1 MAKKQFK
8 TESKKLMD
16 LMINSIYTNK
26 DIFLREIIS
35 NASDAIDKLYYKS
48 LTDRKIKVNKDDL
61 CIKIVAD
68 EDNKTITI
76 SDNGIGM
83 TKDELENN
91 LGTIAKSGS
100 EVFKAENEHKEDIDI
115 IGRFG
120 VGFYSA
126 FMVAKNIKVIS
137 KAYGEKDA
145 YVWESSGIDGYT
157 INDSK
162 RDDIGTDIIITLK
175 EDDEE
180 YKYSEYL
187 HDHKIQELIKKYS
200 DYITYPIKMNIV
212 KSVPKQG
219 TKDEYEDK
227 EVEETLNS
235 MVPIWKKTNVSDE
248 DYNAYYMD
256 KFVDYN
262 EPIMHIKSSIE
273 GKVNYRL
280 LLFIPSKAPYDFYT
294 KEYEKG
300 LQLYSNGVLIM
311 DKCKEL
317 VPDYYSFIKGIVD
330 SEDLSLNISRET
342 LQQDSIL
349 QTIAKSLDTKIT
361 KELESLLNDDRAK
374 YEEFFKEFG
383 MNIKFG
389 CYNNLGMDK
398 DKLKDLLLFTSSKDK
413 KLVTLKEISE
423 RSKEKI
429 YYVCGETIDKIDN
442 LPIVD
447 NYKDKDIEILYCD
460 NYLDEFV
467 MQVLHE
473 YDGKEL
479 INIQKEETDL
489 SSDEEKEEL
498 KKYNEDNK
506 DMLDIMKKAIDDIS
520 DVKFTNRLGKH
531 PVGLSSVGDV
541 TIEMEKIIN
550 AMPTDETLNAVKVLE
565 INKNHPIADKLIKL
579 SKDKKSKEELE
590 NITKVLYAQA
600 RLIEGLPIDNPT
612 ELTNLICDELSK

>member
-26 DIFLREIIS
+26 DIFLRELIS

-61 CIKIVAD
+61 YIKLSVD
-68 EDNKTITI
+68 DNNKTITI

-83 TKDELENN
+83 NKEELENN

-100 EVFKAENEHKEDIDI
+100 EVFKTENEHKEDIDI

-126 FMVAKNIKVIS
+126 FMVASNIKVIS

-145 YVWESSGIDGYT
+145 YIWESSGIDGYT
-157 INDSK
+157 INDTTK
-162 RDDIGTDIIITLK
+162 DTNGTDIILTLK
-175 EDDEE
+175 DDEE
-180 YKYSEYL
+180 DFKYSEYL
-187 HDHKIQELIKKYS
+187 HTHKIQELVKKYS
-200 DYITYPIKMNIV
+200 DYITYPIKMNIE

-227 EVEETLNS
+227 MVEETLNS

-248 DYNAYYMD
+248 EYNAYYMD

-262 EPIMHIKSSIE
+262 EPIMHIKSNIE
-273 GKVNYRL
+273 GKVNYRSL
-280 LLFIPSKAPYDFYT
+280 IFVPSKASPDFYT

-330 SEDLSLNISRET
+330 SEDLSLNISREM
-342 LQQDSIL
+342 LQQDNVV

-361 KELESLLNDDRAK
+361 KELESLLNDNRDK

-389 CYNNLGMDK
+389 CYNNFGMDK

-413 KLVTLKEISE
+413 KLVTLKEIAE

-429 YYVCGETIDKIDN
+429 YYVCGESIDKIDN
-442 LPIVD
+442 LPVVD
-447 NYKDKDIEILYCD
+447 TYKDRNIEILYCD

-473 YDGKEL
+473 YNGKEL

-489 SSDEEKEEL
+489 STDEEKETL
-498 KKYNEDNK
+498 KKFNDDNK
-506 DMLDIMKKAIDDIS
+506 SLLDVIKNSISDLS
-520 DVKFTNRLGKH
+520 DVKFTDKLSKH
-531 PVGLSSVGDV
+531 PVSLASVGDV

-550 AMPTDETLNAVKVLE
+550 AMPTDETLNAKKVLQ

-579 SKDKKSKEELE
+579 AKDKKNDEIE
-590 NITKVLYAQA
+590 NLSKVLYAQA

-612 ELTNLICDELSK
+612 EITNLICEELSK

>member
-61 CIKIVAD
+61 CIKISVD
-68 EDNKTITI
+68 EDKRKITI

-83 TKDELENN
+83 SKDELENN

-100 EVFKAENEHKEDIDI
+100 ELFKAENEHKDNIDI

-126 FMVAKNIKVIS
+126 FMVASNIKVIS
-137 KAYGEKDA
+137 KAYDSNEA
-145 YVWESSGIDGYT
+145 YEWESAGIDGYT
-157 INDSK
+157 IKESSK
-162 RDDIGTDIIITLK
+162 ESIGTDIIITLK
-175 EDDEE
+175 DDTDEVN
-180 YKYSEYL
+180 YSEYL
-187 HDHKIQELIKKYS
+187 HTHKIQELIKKYS
-200 DYITYPIKMNIV
+200 DYITYPIKMNVV
-212 KSVPKQG
+212 KSVLKEG
-219 TKDEYEDK
+219 SKDEYEDK
-227 EVEETLNS
+227 EVEEILNS
-235 MVPIWKKTNVSDE
+235 MEPIWKKTNVTDE
-248 DYNAYYMD
+248 EYNAYYMD

-262 EPIMHIKSSIE
+262 EPIMHIKSNIE
-273 GKVNYRL
+273 GKVNYRSL
-280 LLFIPSKAPYDFYT
+280 IFVPSKAPYNFYT

-300 LQLYSNGVLIM
+300 LSLYSNGVLIM
-311 DKCKEL
+311 DKCKDL
-317 VPDYYSFIKGIVD
+317 VPDYYSFIRGIVD

-342 LQQDSIL
+342 LQQDNVL

-361 KELESLLNDDRAK
+361 KELESLLNDNRDK

-389 CYNNLGMDK
+389 CYNNFGMDK

-413 KLVTLKEISE
+413 KLVTLKEIAE
-423 RSKEKI
+423 RSKDKI

-447 NYKDKDIEILYCD
+447 NYKDKDIEMLYCD

-467 MQVLHE
+467 MQTLHS

-479 INIQKEETDL
+479 INIQKEENDL
-489 SSDEEKEEL
+489 STDEEKEEL

-506 DMLDIMKKAIDDIS
+506 SLLDIMKSSISDIS
-520 DVKFTNRLGKH
+520 DVKFTNKLGKH
-531 PVGLSSVGDV
+531 PVGLSSVGDI

-550 AMPTDETLNAVKVLE
+550 AMPTDENINAVKVLE
-565 INKNHPIADKLIKL
+565 VNKDHPIADKLIKL
-579 SKDKKSKEELE
+579 NKDGNKDELE
-590 NITKVLYAQA
+590 KLSKVLYAQA

-612 ELTNLICDELSK
+612 EITNLICEELSK

>member
-48 LTDRKIKVNKDDL
+48 LTDRKIKVNKEDL
-61 CIKIVAD
+61 YIKIETD
-68 EDNKTITI
+68 EENRTITI

-83 TKDELENN
+83 NKDELDNN

-126 FMVAKNIKVIS
+126 FMVASNIKVIS
-137 KAYGEKDA
+137 KGYGEKDA
-145 YVWESSGIDGYT
+145 YIWESSGIDGYT
-157 INDSK
+157 INDYK
-162 RDDIGTDIIITLK
+162 KDDVGTDIIITLK
-175 EDDEE
+175 EDDDEF
-180 YKYSEYL
+180 KYSEYL

-200 DYITYPIKMNIV
+200 DYITYPIKMDV
-212 KSVPKQG
+212 TKSLPKQG
-219 TKDEYEDK
+219 TKDEYEDQV
-227 EVEETLNS
+227 VEETLNS
-235 MVPIWKKTNVSDE
+235 MEPIWKKMNVSDE
-248 DYNAYYMD
+248 EYNSYYMD

-262 EPIMHIKSSIE
+262 EPIMHVKTTQE
-273 GKVNYRL
+273 GKINYRAL
-280 LLFIPSKAPYDFYT
+280 IFIPSKAPYDFYT

-342 LQQDSIL
+342 LQQDSVL
-349 QTIAKSLDTKIT
+349 QTIAKSLDSKIT
-361 KELESLLNDDRAK
+361 KELESFLNDNREK

-383 MNIKFG
+383 MNLKFG
-389 CYNNLGMDK
+389 CYNNFGMDK

-429 YYVCGETIDKIDN
+429 YYVCGESIDKIDN

-467 MQVLHE
+467 MQTLHT
-473 YDGKEL
+473 YDDKEL

-498 KKYNEDNK
+498 KKFNEDNK
-506 DMLDIMKKAIDDIS
+506 GVLDIMKKSITDIS
-520 DVKFTNRLGKH
+520 DVKFTNKLTKH
-531 PVGLSSVGDV
+531 PVQLTSVGDV

-579 SKDKKSKEELE
+579 NKDKKKDEIE
-590 NITKVLYAQA
+590 NISKVLYAQA

-612 ELTNLICDELSK
+612 EITNLICEELSK

>member
-26 DIFLREIIS
+26 DIFLRELIS

-61 CIKIVAD
+61 FIKISLD
-68 EDNKTITI
+68 EANRTITI
-76 SDNGIGM
+76 TDNGIGM
-83 TKDELENN
+83 TKDELETN

-100 EVFKAENEHKEDIDI
+100 ELFKAENEHKDNIDI

-126 FMVAKNIKVIS
+126 FMVAKQIDVLS

-145 YVWESSGIDGYT
+145 YLWSSKGVDGYT
-157 INDSK
+157 IEEASK
-162 RDDIGTDIIITLK
+162 DETGTTITITLK
-175 EDDEE
+175 DDSDE
-180 YKYSEYL
+180 YKYSKYL
-187 HDHKIQELIKKYS
+187 DSYEIQQLIKKYS
-200 DYITYPIKMNIV
+200 DYITYPIKMDMTE
-212 KSVPKQG
+212 SVPKKG
-219 TKDEYEDK
+219 TTNEYEDK
-227 EVEETLNS
+227 LVEKTLNS
-235 MVPIWKKTNVSDE
+235 MEPIWKKTNVSDE

-262 EPIMHIKSSIE
+262 EPIMHIKSNIE
-273 GKVNYRL
+273 GKVNYRSL
-280 LLFIPSKAPYDFYT
+280 IFIPSKAPYDFYT

-317 VPDYYSFIKGIVD
+317 VPDYYSFIKGVVD

-342 LQQDSIL
+342 LQQDNVL
-349 QTIAKSLDTKIT
+349 QTIAKSLDSKIT
-361 KELESLLNDDRAK
+361 KELESFLHDNREK

-389 CYNNLGMDK
+389 CYNNFGMDK
-398 DKLKDLLLFTSSKDK
+398 DKLQNLLLFTSSKDK

-423 RSKEKI
+423 RSKDKI
-429 YYVCGETIDKIDN
+429 YYVCGESIDKIDN

-447 NYKDKDIEILYCD
+447 NYKDKGIEILYCD

-467 MQVLHE
+467 MQSLRS
-473 YDGKEL
+473 YDGKDL

-489 SSDEEKEEL
+489 STDEEKNEL
-498 KKYNEDNK
+498 KKFNEDNK
-506 DMLDIMKKAIDDIS
+506 SILDLMKESIAEIS
-520 DVKFTNRLGKH
+520 EVKFTNKLSKH
-531 PVGLSSVGDV
+531 PVQLVSKGNV
-541 TIEMEKIIN
+541 TIEMEKVIN
-550 AMPTDETLNAVKVLE
+550 AMPTNETVNAEKVLE

-579 SKDKKSKEELE
+579 SKDKKNEEIK
-590 NITKVLYAQA
+590 NISKVLYAQA

-612 ELTNLICDELSK
+612 EITNLICEELSK

>member
-61 CIKIVAD
+61 CINISID
-68 EDNKTITI
+68 EDAKTITI

-137 KAYGEKDA
+137 KAYGEDKA
-145 YVWESSGIDGYT
+145 YTWESSGIDGYT
-157 INDSK
+157 INDGE
-162 RDDIGTDIIITLK
+162 REEVGTDIIITLK
-175 EDDEE
+175 DDEE
-180 YKYSEYL
+180 DFNYSEYL
-187 HDHKIQELIKKYS
+187 HDHKIKELIKKYS
-200 DYITYPIKMNIV
+200 DYITYPIKMN
-212 KSVPKQG
+212 
-219 TKDEYEDK
+219 DE
-227 EVEETLNS
+227 VLNS

-273 GKVNYRL
+273 GKVNYRSL
-280 LLFIPSKAPYDFYT
+280 IFIPSKAAPDFYT
-294 KEYEKG
+294 KDYEKG

-342 LQQDSIL
+342 LQQDSVV

-361 KELESLLNDDRAK
+361 KELESFLNDNREK

-383 MNIKFG
+383 MNLKFG
-389 CYNNLGMDK
+389 CYNNWGMDK
-398 DKLKDLLLFTSSKDK
+398 EKLQDLLLFTSSKDK

-423 RSKEKI
+423 RSNDKI

-467 MQVLHE
+467 MQTLHT

-489 SSDEEKEEL
+489 STDAEKEEL

-506 DMLDIMKKAIDDIS
+506 SMLDIMKASISDIS

-531 PVGLSSVGDV
+531 PVGLSSVGDI

-550 AMPTDETLNAVKVLE
+550 AMPTDQSVSAVKVLE
-565 INKNHPIADKLIKL
+565 INKEHPIADKLIKL
-579 SKDKKSKEELE
+579 EKDNNKEELE
-590 NITKVLYAQA
+590 KLSKVLYAQA

-612 ELTNLICDELSK
+612 EITNLICEELSK

>member
-26 DIFLREIIS
+26 DIFLRELIS

-61 CIKIVAD
+61 FIKISLD
-68 EDNKTITI
+68 EANRTITI
-76 SDNGIGM
+76 TDNGIGM
-83 TKDELENN
+83 TKEELETN

-100 EVFKAENEHKEDIDI
+100 ELFKAENEHKDNIDI

-126 FMVAKNIKVIS
+126 FMVAKQIDVLS

-145 YVWESSGIDGYT
+145 YLWSSKGVDGYT
-157 INDSK
+157 IEEASK
-162 RDDIGTDIIITLK
+162 DETGTTITITLK
-175 EDDEE
+175 DDSDE
-180 YKYSEYL
+180 YKYSKYL
-187 HDHKIQELIKKYS
+187 DSYEIQQLIKKYS
-200 DYITYPIKMNIV
+200 DYITYPIKMDITE
-212 KSVPKQG
+212 SVPKKG
-219 TKDEYEDK
+219 TTNEYEDK
-227 EVEETLNS
+227 LVEKTLNS
-235 MVPIWKKTNVSDE
+235 MEPIWKKTNVSDE

-262 EPIMHIKSSIE
+262 EPIMHIKSNIE
-273 GKVNYRL
+273 GKVNYRSL
-280 LLFIPSKAPYDFYT
+280 IFIPSKAPYDFYT

-317 VPDYYSFIKGIVD
+317 VPDYYSFIKGVVD

-342 LQQDSIL
+342 LQQDNVL
-349 QTIAKSLDTKIT
+349 QTIAKSLDSKIT
-361 KELESLLNDDRAK
+361 KELESFLHDNREK

-389 CYNNLGMDK
+389 CYNNFGMDK
-398 DKLKDLLLFTSSKDK
+398 DKLQNLLLFTSSKDK

-423 RSKEKI
+423 RSKDKI
-429 YYVCGETIDKIDN
+429 YYVCGESIDKIDN

-447 NYKDKDIEILYCD
+447 NYKDKGIEILYCD

-467 MQVLHE
+467 MQSLRS
-473 YDGKEL
+473 YDGKDL

-489 SSDEEKEEL
+489 STDEEKNEL
-498 KKYNEDNK
+498 KKFNEDNK
-506 DMLDIMKKAIDDIS
+506 SILDLMKESIADIS
-520 DVKFTNRLGKH
+520 EVKFTNKLSKH
-531 PVGLSSVGDV
+531 PVQLVSKGNV
-541 TIEMEKIIN
+541 TIEMEKVIN
-550 AMPTDETLNAVKVLE
+550 AMPTNETVNAEKVLE

-579 SKDKKSKEELE
+579 SKDKKNEEIK
-590 NITKVLYAQA
+590 NISKVLYAQA

-612 ELTNLICDELSK
+612 EITNLICEELSK

>member
-61 CIKIVAD
+61 CIKIATD
-68 EDNKTITI
+68 EDAKTITI

-126 FMVAKNIKVIS
+126 FMVAKNIKVVS

-145 YVWESSGIDGYT
+145 YTWESAGIDGYT
-157 INDSK
+157 IEDGV
-162 RDDIGTDIIITLK
+162 RDEVGTDIIITLK
-175 EDDEE
+175 DDTDDV
-180 YKYSEYL
+180 KYSEYL
-187 HDHKIQELIKKYS
+187 HDHKITELIKKYS
-200 DYITYPIKMNIV
+200 DYITYPIVM
-212 KSVPKQG
+212 
-219 TKDEYEDK
+219 DK
-227 EVEETLNS
+227 EIDKKVQEETINS

-262 EPIMHIKSSIE
+262 EPIMHIKNNIE
-273 GKVNYRL
+273 GKVNYRSL
-280 LLFIPSKAPYDFYT
+280 IFIPSKAPYDFYT

-317 VPDYYSFIKGIVD
+317 VPDYYSFIKGVVD

-342 LQQDSIL
+342 LQQDNVL

-361 KELESLLNDDRAK
+361 KELESLLNDNREK

-389 CYNNLGMDK
+389 CYSNWGMDK
-398 DKLKDLLLFTSSKDK
+398 YKLQNLLLFTSSKDK

-423 RSKEKI
+423 RSKDKI

-447 NYKDKDIEILYCD
+447 NYKEKDIEILYCD

-467 MQVLHE
+467 MQTLHT

-489 SSDEEKEEL
+489 STDEEKEEL

-506 DMLDIMKKAIDDIS
+506 SMLDIMKASITDIS

-550 AMPTDETLNAVKVLE
+550 AMPTDQNVNAVKVLE
-565 INKNHPIADKLIKL
+565 INKDHPIANKLIELEKDNNKDEIEKL
-579 SKDKKSKEELE
+579 S
-590 NITKVLYAQA
+590 KVLYAQA

-612 ELTNLICDELSK
+612 EITNLICEELSK

>member
-26 DIFLREIIS
+26 DIFLRELIS

-61 CIKIVAD
+61 FIKISLD
-68 EDNKTITI
+68 EANRTITI
-76 SDNGIGM
+76 TDNGIGM
-83 TKDELENN
+83 TKDELEIN

-100 EVFKAENEHKEDIDI
+100 ELFKAENEHKDNIDI

-126 FMVAKNIKVIS
+126 FMVAKQIDVLS

-145 YVWESSGIDGYT
+145 YLWSSKGVDGYT
-157 INDSK
+157 IEEASK
-162 RDDIGTDIIITLK
+162 DETGTTITITLK
-175 EDDEE
+175 DDSDE
-180 YKYSEYL
+180 YKYSKYL
-187 HDHKIQELIKKYS
+187 DSYEIQQLIKKYS
-200 DYITYPIKMNIV
+200 DYITYPIKMDITE
-212 KSVPKQG
+212 SVPKKG
-219 TKDEYEDK
+219 TTNEYEDK
-227 EVEETLNS
+227 LVEKTLNS
-235 MVPIWKKTNVSDE
+235 MEPIWKKTNVSDE

-262 EPIMHIKSSIE
+262 EPIMHIKSNIE
-273 GKVNYRL
+273 GKVNYRSL
-280 LLFIPSKAPYDFYT
+280 IFIPSKAPYDFYT

-317 VPDYYSFIKGIVD
+317 VPDYYSFIKGVVD

-342 LQQDSIL
+342 LQQDNVL
-349 QTIAKSLDTKIT
+349 QTIAKSLDSKIT
-361 KELESLLNDDRAK
+361 KELESFLHDNREK

-389 CYNNLGMDK
+389 CYNNFGMDK
-398 DKLKDLLLFTSSKDK
+398 DKLQNLLLFTSSKDK

-423 RSKEKI
+423 RSKDKI
-429 YYVCGETIDKIDN
+429 YYVCGESIDKIDN

-447 NYKDKDIEILYCD
+447 NYKDKGIEILYCD

-467 MQVLHE
+467 MQSLRS
-473 YDGKEL
+473 YDGKDL

-489 SSDEEKEEL
+489 STDEEKNEL
-498 KKYNEDNK
+498 KKFNEDNK
-506 DMLDIMKKAIDDIS
+506 SILDLMKESIAEIS
-520 DVKFTNRLGKH
+520 EVKFTNKLSKH
-531 PVGLSSVGDV
+531 PVQLVSKGNV
-541 TIEMEKIIN
+541 TIEMEKVIN
-550 AMPTDETLNAVKVLE
+550 AMPTNETVNAEKVLE

-579 SKDKKSKEELE
+579 SKNKKNEEIK
-590 NITKVLYAQA
+590 NISKVLYAQA

-612 ELTNLICDELSK
+612 EITNLICEELSK

>member
-26 DIFLREIIS
+26 DIYLREIIS

-61 CIKIVAD
+61 CIKIAVD
-68 EDNKTITI
+68 EDNRTITI

-100 EVFKAENEHKEDIDI
+100 ELFKAENEHKENIDI
-115 IGRFG
+115 IGKFG

-126 FMVAKNIKVIS
+126 FMVAKNIKVVS
-137 KAYGEKDA
+137 KAYDSNES
-145 YVWESSGIDGYT
+145 YVWESAGIDGYT
-157 INDSK
+157 INEGNKDTV
-162 RDDIGTDIIITLK
+162 GTDIIITLK
-175 EDDEE
+175 DDTDDV
-180 YKYSEYL
+180 KYTEYL
-187 HDHKIQELIKKYS
+187 HTHKIQELIKKYS
-200 DYITYPIKMNIV
+200 DYITYPIKMNVI

-235 MVPIWKKTNVSDE
+235 MEPIWKKTNVSDE
-248 DYNAYYMD
+248 DYNSYYMD

-262 EPIMHIKSSIE
+262 EPIMHIKSNIE
-273 GKVNYRL
+273 GKVNYRSL
-280 LLFIPSKAPYDFYT
+280 IFVPSKAPYDFYT

-300 LQLYSNGVLIM
+300 LALYSNGVLIM

-342 LQQDSIL
+342 LQQDNIL

-361 KELESLLNDDRAK
+361 KELESLLNDNREK

-389 CYNNLGMDK
+389 CYNNFGMDK

-423 RSKEKI
+423 RSKDKI

-467 MQVLHE
+467 MQTLHT

-479 INIQKEETDL
+479 INIQKDETDL

-506 DMLDIMKKAIDDIS
+506 SLLDIMKASIADIS
-520 DVKFTNRLGKH
+520 DVKFTNKLGKH
-531 PVGLSSVGDV
+531 PVGLSSVGDI

-550 AMPTDETLNAVKVLE
+550 AMPTDENINAVKVLE
-565 INKNHPIADKLIKL
+565 VNKDHPIANKLIKL
-579 SKDKKSKEELE
+579 NEDGNKEELE
-590 NITKVLYAQA
+590 NISKVLYAQA

-612 ELTNLICDELSK
+612 EITNLICEELSK

>member
-48 LTDRKIKVNKDDL
+48 LTDRKIKVNKEDL
-61 CIKIVAD
+61 YIKIETD
-68 EDNKTITI
+68 EENRTITI

-83 TKDELENN
+83 NKEELENN

-126 FMVAKNIKVIS
+126 FMVASNIKVIS
-137 KAYGEKDA
+137 KGYGEKDA
-145 YVWESSGIDGYT
+145 YIWESSGIDGYT
-157 INDSK
+157 INDYK
-162 RDDIGTDIIITLK
+162 KDDVGTDIIITLK
-175 EDDEE
+175 EDDDEF
-180 YKYSEYL
+180 KYSEYL

-200 DYITYPIKMNIV
+200 DYITYPIKMDV
-212 KSVPKQG
+212 TKSLPKQG
-219 TKDEYEDK
+219 TKDEYEDQV
-227 EVEETLNS
+227 VEETLNS
-235 MVPIWKKTNVSDE
+235 MEPIWKKMNVSDE
-248 DYNAYYMD
+248 EYNSYYMD

-262 EPIMHIKSSIE
+262 EPIMHVKTTQE
-273 GKVNYRL
+273 GKVNYRAL
-280 LLFIPSKAPYDFYT
+280 IFIPSKAPYDFYT

-342 LQQDSIL
+342 LQQDSVL
-349 QTIAKSLDTKIT
+349 QTIAKSLDSKIT
-361 KELESLLNDDRAK
+361 KELESFLNDNREK

-383 MNIKFG
+383 MNLKFG
-389 CYNNLGMDK
+389 CYNNFGMDK

-429 YYVCGETIDKIDN
+429 YYVCGESIDKIDN

-467 MQVLHE
+467 MQTLHT
-473 YDGKEL
+473 YDDKEL

-498 KKYNEDNK
+498 KKFNEDNK
-506 DMLDIMKKAIDDIS
+506 GVLDIMKKSITDIS
-520 DVKFTNRLGKH
+520 DVKFTNKLTKH
-531 PVGLSSVGDV
+531 PVQLTSVGDV

-579 SKDKKSKEELE
+579 NKDKKKDEIE
-590 NITKVLYAQA
+590 NISKVLYAQA

-612 ELTNLICDELSK
+612 EITNLICEELSK

>member
-26 DIFLREIIS
+26 DIYLREIIS

-61 CIKIVAD
+61 CIKIAVD
-68 EDNKTITI
+68 EDNRTITI

-100 EVFKAENEHKEDIDI
+100 ELFKAENEHKENIDI
-115 IGRFG
+115 IGKFG

-126 FMVAKNIKVIS
+126 FMVAKNIKVVS
-137 KAYGEKDA
+137 RAYDSNES
-145 YVWESSGIDGYT
+145 YVWESAGIDGYT
-157 INDSK
+157 INEGNKDTV
-162 RDDIGTDIIITLK
+162 GTDIVITLK
-175 EDDEE
+175 DDTDDI
-180 YKYSEYL
+180 KYTEYL
-187 HDHKIQELIKKYS
+187 HTHKIQELIKKYS
-200 DYITYPIKMNIV
+200 DYITYPIKMNVI

-235 MVPIWKKTNVSDE
+235 MEPIWKKINVSDE
-248 DYNAYYMD
+248 DYNSYYMD

-262 EPIMHIKSSIE
+262 EPIMHIKSNIE
-273 GKVNYRL
+273 GKVNYRSL
-280 LLFIPSKAPYDFYT
+280 IFVPSKAPYDFYT

-300 LQLYSNGVLIM
+300 LALYSNGVLIM

-342 LQQDSIL
+342 LQQDNIL

-361 KELESLLNDDRAK
+361 KELESLLNDNREK

-389 CYNNLGMDK
+389 CYNNFGMDK

-423 RSKEKI
+423 RSKDKI

-467 MQVLHE
+467 MQTLHT

-506 DMLDIMKKAIDDIS
+506 SLLDIMKASIADIS
-520 DVKFTNRLGKH
+520 DVKFTNKLGKH
-531 PVGLSSVGDV
+531 PVGLSSVGDI

-550 AMPTDETLNAVKVLE
+550 AMPTDENINAVKVLE
-565 INKNHPIADKLIKL
+565 VNKDHPIANKLIKL
-579 SKDKKSKEELE
+579 NEDGNKEELE
-590 NITKVLYAQA
+590 NISKVLYAQA

-612 ELTNLICDELSK
+612 EITNLICEELSK

>member
-26 DIFLREIIS
+26 DIYLREIIS

-61 CIKIVAD
+61 CIKIAVD
-68 EDNKTITI
+68 EDNRTITI

-100 EVFKAENEHKEDIDI
+100 ELFKAENEHKENIDI
-115 IGRFG
+115 IGKFG

-126 FMVAKNIKVIS
+126 FMVAKNIKVVS
-137 KAYGEKDA
+137 RAYDSNES
-145 YVWESSGIDGYT
+145 YVWESAGIDGYT
-157 INDSK
+157 INEGNKDTV
-162 RDDIGTDIIITLK
+162 GTDIIITLK
-175 EDDEE
+175 DDTDDI
-180 YKYSEYL
+180 KYTEYL
-187 HDHKIQELIKKYS
+187 HTHKIQELIKKYS
-200 DYITYPIKMNIV
+200 DYITYPIKMNVI

-235 MVPIWKKTNVSDE
+235 MEPIWKKINVSDE
-248 DYNAYYMD
+248 DYNSYYMD

-262 EPIMHIKSSIE
+262 EPIMHIKSNIE
-273 GKVNYRL
+273 GKVNYRSL
-280 LLFIPSKAPYDFYT
+280 IFVPSKAPYDFYT

-300 LQLYSNGVLIM
+300 LALYSNGVLIM

-342 LQQDSIL
+342 LQQDNIL

-361 KELESLLNDDRAK
+361 KELESLLNDNREK

-389 CYNNLGMDK
+389 CYNNFGMDK

-423 RSKEKI
+423 RSKDKI

-467 MQVLHE
+467 MQTLHT

-506 DMLDIMKKAIDDIS
+506 SLLDIMKASIADIS
-520 DVKFTNRLGKH
+520 DVKFTNKLGKH
-531 PVGLSSVGDV
+531 PVGLSSVGDI

-550 AMPTDETLNAVKVLE
+550 AMPTDENINAVKVLE
-565 INKNHPIADKLIKL
+565 VNKDHPIANKLIKL
-579 SKDKKSKEELE
+579 NEDGNKEELE
-590 NITKVLYAQA
+590 NISKVLYAQA

-612 ELTNLICDELSK
+612 EITNLICEELSK

>member
-61 CIKIVAD
+61 YIKITTD
-68 EDNKTITI
+68 EDARTITI

-115 IGRFG
+115 IGKFG

-126 FMVAKNIKVIS
+126 FMVAKNIKVVS

-145 YVWESSGIDGYT
+145 YTWESSGIDGYT
-157 INDSK
+157 INDGE
-162 RDDIGTDIIITLK
+162 REYVGTDIIITLK
-175 EDDEE
+175 DDTDEV
-180 YKYSEYL
+180 KYSEYL
-187 HDHKIQELIKKYS
+187 HDHKITELIKKYS
-200 DYITYPIKMNIV
+200 DYITYPIKMNVV

-235 MVPIWKKTNVSDE
+235 MVPIWKKTNVTDE
-248 DYNAYYMD
+248 EYNAYYMD

-273 GKVNYRL
+273 GKVNYRSL
-280 LLFIPSKAPYDFYT
+280 IFVPSKAPYDFYT

-342 LQQDSIL
+342 LQQDNVL

-361 KELESLLNDDRAK
+361 KELESLLNDNREK

-389 CYNNLGMDK
+389 CYNNFGMDK
-398 DKLKDLLLFTSSKDK
+398 EKLQNLLLFTSSKDK

-423 RSKEKI
+423 RSKDKI

-467 MQVLHE
+467 MQTLHTF
-473 YDGKEL
+473 DGKEL

-506 DMLDIMKKAIDDIS
+506 AMLDIMKSAITDIS

-531 PVGLSSVGDV
+531 PVGLSSVGDI

-550 AMPTDETLNAVKVLE
+550 AMPTDQNINAVKVLE
-565 INKNHPIADKLIKL
+565 INKDHPIADKLIKL
-579 SKDKKSKEELE
+579 EKDNKKDELE
-590 NITKVLYAQA
+590 NISKVLYAQA

-612 ELTNLICDELSK
+612 EITNLICDELSK

>member
-26 DIFLREIIS
+26 DVFLRELIS

-48 LTDRKIKVNKDDL
+48 LTDRKIKVDKKDLYIRID
-61 CIKIVAD
+61 VN
-68 EDNKTITI
+68 EDAKTITI
-76 SDNGIGM
+76 TDNGIGM
-83 TKDELENN
+83 NEDELENN
-91 LGTIAKSGS
+91 LGTIARSGS
-100 EVFKAENEHKEDIDI
+100 ELFKAENEHKEDIDI

-126 FMVAKNIKVIS
+126 FMVASNIKVIT
-137 KAYGEKDA
+137 KAYGEKNA

-157 INDSK
+157 INDTDK
-162 RDDIGTDIIITLK
+162 DEYGTDIIITIK
-175 EDDEE
+175 DDTDE

-187 HDHKIQELIKKYS
+187 HTHKIEELIKKYS
-200 DYITYPIKMNIV
+200 DYITYPIKMNV
-212 KSVPKQG
+212 TESVPKQG

-227 EVEETLNS
+227 VIDKTLNS
-235 MVPIWKKTNVSDE
+235 MEPIWKKTNVKDE
-248 DYNAYYMD
+248 EYNAYYMD

-262 EPIMHIKSSIE
+262 EPIMHIKSNIE
-273 GKVNYRL
+273 GKVNYRSL
-280 LLFIPSKAPYDFYT
+280 IFIPSKAPYDFYT

-342 LQQDSIL
+342 LQQDSIV

-361 KELESLLNDDRAK
+361 KELESLLNDNREK

-389 CYNNLGMDK
+389 CYNNFGMDK

-423 RSKEKI
+423 RSKDKI

-467 MQVLHE
+467 MQVLHN
-473 YDGKEL
+473 YDGKDL

-498 KKYNEDNK
+498 KKFNDDNK
-506 DMLDIMKKAIDDIS
+506 SMLDIMKGSLTDIS
-520 DVKFTNRLGKH
+520 DVKFTNKLGKH
-531 PVGLSSVGDV
+531 PVGLSSIGDI

-550 AMPTDETLNAVKVLE
+550 AMPTDENVNALKVLE
-565 INKNHPIADKLIKL
+565 INKDHPIADKLINL
-579 SKDKKSKEELE
+579 SKDKKNKDELV
-590 NITKVLYAQA
+590 NLTKVLYAQA

-612 ELTNLICDELSK
+612 EITNLICDELSK

>member
-61 CIKIVAD
+61 CINISID
-68 EDNKTITI
+68 EDAKTITI

-137 KAYGEKDA
+137 KAYGEDKA
-145 YVWESSGIDGYT
+145 YTWESSGIDGYT
-157 INDSK
+157 INDGE
-162 RDDIGTDIIITLK
+162 REEVGTDIIITLK
-175 EDDEE
+175 DDEE
-180 YKYSEYL
+180 DFNYSEYL
-187 HDHKIQELIKKYS
+187 HDHKIKELIKKYS
-200 DYITYPIKMNIV
+200 DYITYPIKMN
-212 KSVPKQG
+212 
-219 TKDEYEDK
+219 DE
-227 EVEETLNS
+227 VLNS

-273 GKVNYRL
+273 GKVNYRSL
-280 LLFIPSKAPYDFYT
+280 IFIPSKAAPDFYT
-294 KEYEKG
+294 KDYEKG

-342 LQQDSIL
+342 LQQDSVV

-361 KELESLLNDDRAK
+361 KELESFLNDNREK

-383 MNIKFG
+383 MNLKFG
-389 CYNNLGMDK
+389 CYNNWGMDK
-398 DKLKDLLLFTSSKDK
+398 EKLQDLLLFTSSKDK

-423 RSKEKI
+423 RSNDKI

-467 MQVLHE
+467 MQTLHT

-489 SSDEEKEEL
+489 STDAEKEEL

-506 DMLDIMKKAIDDIS
+506 SMLDIMKASISDIS

-531 PVGLSSVGDV
+531 PVGLSSVGDI

-550 AMPTDETLNAVKVLE
+550 AMPTDQSVSAVKVLE
-565 INKNHPIADKLIKL
+565 INKEHPIADKLIKL
-579 SKDKKSKEELE
+579 EKDNNKEELE
-590 NITKVLYAQA
+590 KLSKVLYAQA
-600 RLIEGLPIDNPT
+600 RLIGGLPIDNPT
-612 ELTNLICDELSK
+612 EITNLICEELSK

>member
-26 DIFLREIIS
+26 DIFLRELIS

-61 CIKIVAD
+61 FIKISLD
-68 EDNKTITI
+68 EANRTITI
-76 SDNGIGM
+76 TDNGIGM
-83 TKDELENN
+83 TKDELETN

-100 EVFKAENEHKEDIDI
+100 ELFKAENEHKDNIDI

-126 FMVAKNIKVIS
+126 FMVAKQIDVLS

-145 YVWESSGIDGYT
+145 YLWSSKGVDGYT
-157 INDSK
+157 IEEASK
-162 RDDIGTDIIITLK
+162 DETGTTITITLK
-175 EDDEE
+175 DDSDE
-180 YKYSEYL
+180 YKYSKYL
-187 HDHKIQELIKKYS
+187 DSYEIQQLIKKYS
-200 DYITYPIKMNIV
+200 DYITYPIKMDITE
-212 KSVPKQG
+212 SVPKKG
-219 TKDEYEDK
+219 TTNEYEDK
-227 EVEETLNS
+227 LVEKTLNS
-235 MVPIWKKTNVSDE
+235 MEPIWKKTNVSDE

-262 EPIMHIKSSIE
+262 EPIMHIKSNIE
-273 GKVNYRL
+273 GKVNYKSL
-280 LLFIPSKAPYDFYT
+280 IFIPSKAPYDFYT

-317 VPDYYSFIKGIVD
+317 VPDYYSFIKGVVD

-342 LQQDSIL
+342 LQQDNVL
-349 QTIAKSLDTKIT
+349 QTIAKSLDSKIT
-361 KELESLLNDDRAK
+361 KELESFLHDNREK

-389 CYNNLGMDK
+389 CYNNFGMDK
-398 DKLKDLLLFTSSKDK
+398 DKLQNLLLFTSSKDK

-423 RSKEKI
+423 RSKDKI
-429 YYVCGETIDKIDN
+429 YYVCGESIDKIDN

-447 NYKDKDIEILYCD
+447 NYKDKGIEILYCD

-467 MQVLHE
+467 MQSLRS
-473 YDGKEL
+473 YDGKDL

-489 SSDEEKEEL
+489 STDEEKNEL
-498 KKYNEDNK
+498 KKFNEDNK
-506 DMLDIMKKAIDDIS
+506 SILDLMKESIAEIS
-520 DVKFTNRLGKH
+520 EVKFTNKLSKH
-531 PVGLSSVGDV
+531 PVQLVSKGNV
-541 TIEMEKIIN
+541 TIEMEKVIN
-550 AMPTDETLNAVKVLE
+550 AMPTNETVNAEKVLE

-579 SKDKKSKEELE
+579 SKDKKNEEIK
-590 NITKVLYAQA
+590 NISKVLYAQA

-612 ELTNLICDELSK
+612 EITNLICEELSK

>member
-26 DIFLREIIS
+26 DIFLRELIS
-35 NASDAIDKLYYKS
+35 NSSDALDKLYYNS
-48 LTDRKIKVNKDDL
+48 LTDRKIKVNKEDLYIKLSVDD
-61 CIKIVAD
+61 
-68 EDNKTITI
+68 ENKTITI

-83 TKDELENN
+83 NKEELENN

-126 FMVAKNIKVIS
+126 FMVASNIKVIS
-137 KAYGEKDA
+137 KGYGEKDA
-145 YVWESSGIDGYT
+145 YIWESSGIDGYT
-157 INDSK
+157 INESK
-162 RDDIGTDIIITLK
+162 REDVGTDIIITLK
-175 EDDEE
+175 DDTDEF
-180 YKYSEYL
+180 KYSEYL
-187 HDHKIQELIKKYS
+187 HTHKIEELIKKYS

-235 MVPIWKKTNVSDE
+235 MVPIWKKMNVSDE
-248 DYNAYYMD
+248 DYNSYYMD

-262 EPIMHIKSSIE
+262 EPIMHIKSNVE
-273 GKVNYRL
+273 GKVNYRSL
-280 LLFIPSKAPYDFYT
+280 IFIPSKAPYDFYT

-342 LQQDSIL
+342 LQQDNVL

-389 CYNNLGMDK
+389 CYNNFGIDK

-423 RSKEKI
+423 RSKDKI
-429 YYVCGETIDKIDN
+429 YYVCGESIDKIDN

-447 NYKDKDIEILYCD
+447 TYKDKKIEILYCD

-467 MQVLHE
+467 MQVLNK
-473 YDGKEL
+473 YDDKDL
-479 INIQKEETDL
+479 VNIQKEETDL

-498 KKYNEDNK
+498 KKFNEDNK
-506 DMLDIMKKAIDDIS
+506 KILDLMKDSIKDVS
-520 DVKFTNRLGKH
+520 EVKFTNKLSKH
-531 PVGLSSVGDV
+531 PVSLTSVGDV

-550 AMPTDETLNAVKVLE
+550 AMPTDETLNAKKVLE

-579 SKDKKSKEELE
+579 QKNKKNDEIDAIS
-590 NITKVLYAQA
+590 KVLYAQA

-612 ELTNLICDELSK
+612 EITNLICDELSK

>member
-26 DIFLREIIS
+26 DIFLRELIS
-35 NASDAIDKLYYKS
+35 NSSDALDKLYYNS
-48 LTDRKIKVNKDDL
+48 LTDRKIKVNKEDL
-61 CIKIVAD
+61 FIKIYVD

-115 IGRFG
+115 IGKFG

-126 FMVAKNIKVIS
+126 FMVASNIKVIS
-137 KAYGEKDA
+137 KGYGEKDA

-157 INDSK
+157 INETNKDTV
-162 RDDIGTDIIITLK
+162 GTDIIITLK
-175 EDDEE
+175 EDTEDV
-180 YKYSEYL
+180 KYSEYL
-187 HDHKIQELIKKYS
+187 HTHKIQELIKKYS
-200 DYITYPIKMNIV
+200 DYITYPIKMDIN

-227 EVEETLNS
+227 VVEETLNS
-235 MVPIWKKTNVSDE
+235 MVPIWKKTNVDDSE
-248 DYNAYYMD
+248 YNSYYMD

-262 EPIMHIKSSIE
+262 EPIMHIKSNVE
-273 GKVNYRL
+273 GKVNYRSL
-280 LLFIPSKAPYDFYT
+280 IFIPSKAPYDYYT

-342 LQQDSIL
+342 LQQDNVL

-361 KELESLLNDDRAK
+361 KELESLLNDNREK

-389 CYNNLGMDK
+389 CYNNFGMDK

-423 RSKEKI
+423 RSKDKI
-429 YYVCGETIDKIDN
+429 YYVCGESIDKIDN
-442 LPIVD
+442 LPVVD

-467 MQVLHE
+467 MQVLQK

-489 SSDEEKEEL
+489 STDEEKDEL
-498 KKYNEDNK
+498 KKFNEDNK
-506 DMLDIMKKAIDDIS
+506 KLLDVIKTSITDLS
-520 DVKFTNRLGKH
+520 DVKFTNKLSKH
-531 PVGLSSVGDV
+531 PVSLSSTGDV

-550 AMPTDETLNAVKVLE
+550 AMPTDETLNAKKVLE

-579 SKDKKSKEELE
+579 EKDKKKDDII
-590 NITKVLYAQA
+590 NISKVLYAQA

-612 ELTNLICDELSK
+612 EITNLICEELSK

>member
-26 DIFLREIIS
+26 DIFLRELIS

-61 CIKIVAD
+61 FIKISLD
-68 EDNKTITI
+68 EANRTITI
-76 SDNGIGM
+76 TDNGIGM
-83 TKDELENN
+83 TKDELETN

-100 EVFKAENEHKEDIDI
+100 ELFKAENEHKDNIDI

-126 FMVAKNIKVIS
+126 FMVAKQIDVLS

-145 YVWESSGIDGYT
+145 YLWSSKGVDGYT
-157 INDSK
+157 IEEASK
-162 RDDIGTDIIITLK
+162 DETGTTITITLK
-175 EDDEE
+175 DDSDE
-180 YKYSEYL
+180 YKYSKYL
-187 HDHKIQELIKKYS
+187 DSYEIQQLIKKYS
-200 DYITYPIKMNIV
+200 DYITYPIKMDMTE
-212 KSVPKQG
+212 SVPKKG
-219 TKDEYEDK
+219 TTNEYEDK
-227 EVEETLNS
+227 LVEKTLNS
-235 MVPIWKKTNVSDE
+235 MEPIWKKTNVSDE

-262 EPIMHIKSSIE
+262 EPIMHIKSNIE
-273 GKVNYRL
+273 GKVNYRSL
-280 LLFIPSKAPYDFYT
+280 IFIPSKAPYDFYT

-317 VPDYYSFIKGIVD
+317 VPDYYSFIKGVVD

-342 LQQDSIL
+342 LQQDNVL
-349 QTIAKSLDTKIT
+349 QTIAKSLDSKIT
-361 KELESLLNDDRAK
+361 KELESFLHDNREK

-389 CYNNLGMDK
+389 CYNNFGMDK
-398 DKLKDLLLFTSSKDK
+398 DKLQNLLLFTSSKDK

-423 RSKEKI
+423 RSKDKI
-429 YYVCGETIDKIDN
+429 YYVCGESIDKIDN

-447 NYKDKDIEILYCD
+447 NYKDKGIEILYCD

-467 MQVLHE
+467 MQSLRN
-473 YDGKEL
+473 YDGKDL

-489 SSDEEKEEL
+489 STDEEKNEL
-498 KKYNEDNK
+498 KKFNEDNK
-506 DMLDIMKKAIDDIS
+506 SILDLMKESIADIS
-520 DVKFTNRLGKH
+520 EVKFTNKLSKH
-531 PVGLSSVGDV
+531 PVQLVSKGNV
-541 TIEMEKIIN
+541 TIEMEKVIN
-550 AMPTDETLNAVKVLE
+550 AMPTNETVNAEKVLE

-579 SKDKKSKEELE
+579 SKDKKNEEIK
-590 NITKVLYAQA
+590 NISKVLYAQA

-612 ELTNLICDELSK
+612 EITNLICEELSK